1 LAVFYYN
8 LNKLSISPDIIK
20 NRQILGGWSVR
31 IGSWQATGLTIYNN
45 YARNYNAMNKALY
58 RISTGYRINSAADD
72 AAGLAI
78 SEKMRAQIRGL
89 NIAGKNIQDGISLI
103 QTAEGA
109 LNETHA
115 IIQRMRELSVQASSD
130 TLTDD
135 DRKKIDVEFQ
145 ELKKE
150 ITRISTDTEFN
161 TRTLLNGDYK
171 DQGLKIQVGANS
183 GQNIELLIG
192 NVSSSSLGMDN
203 LSISTRENAE
213 KAIDSLDKSLQ
224 QASLERSRL
233 GAYQN
238 RLEHAY
244 NATMNTAEN
253 LTAAESRIRD
263 ADIAKEMMNYT
274 RASILMQATQYAM
287 KLHMQQ
293 AYSILDLLNI
303 GLKQKK

>member
-1 LAVFYYN
+1 MR
-8 LNKLSISPDIIK
+8 I
-20 NRQILGGWSVR
+20 GGWS
-31 IGSWQATGLTIYNN
+31 SMGLTMYNHYN
-45 YARNYNAMNKALY
+45 RNLSAMNKALL

-89 NIAGKNIQDGISLI
+89 NMAGKNIQDGISLI

-115 IIQRMRELSVQASSD
+115 IIQRMRELSVQAASD
-130 TLTDD
+130 TMTDD
-135 DRKKIDVEFQ
+135 DREKIDLEFQ

-171 DQGLKIQVGANS
+171 DEGLKIQVGANS
-183 GQNIELLIG
+183 GQHIEMFIG
-192 NVSSSSLGMDN
+192 EVSSTSLN
-203 LSISTRENAE
+203 LDSVSIATREDAD
-213 KAIDSLDKSLQ
+213 KAISAMDAALKKTSN
-224 QASLERSRL
+224 ERSRL

-244 NATMNTAEN
+244 NVTMNTSEN

-263 ADIAKEMMNYT
+263 ADIAKEIMNYT
-274 RASILMQATQYAM
+274 KASILTQATQYAM
-287 KLHMQQ
+287 SLHMQQ
-293 AYSILDLLNI
+293 AQSILQLLNS
-303 GLKQKK
+303 GLKK

>member
-1 LAVFYYN
+1 M
-8 LNKLSISPDIIK
+8 
-20 NRQILGGWSVR
+20 R
-31 IGSWQATGLTIYNN
+31 IGSWSSAGLAIYNN
-45 YARNYNAMNKALY
+45 YNRHYNTMNKALY

-89 NIAGKNIQDGISLI
+89 NMAGKNIQDGISLI

-115 IIQRMRELSVQASSD
+115 IIQRMRELSVQASND

-135 DRKKIDVEFQ
+135 DRKLLDIEFQ

-171 DQGLKIQVGANS
+171 NSGLKIQVGANS
-183 GQNIELLIG
+183 GKNIEVLIG
-192 NVSSSSLGMDN
+192 EVSSSSLGLDG
-203 LSISTRENAE
+203 LSIATREDAE
-213 KAIDSLDKSLQ
+213 KSLSQLDKSLNQ
-224 QASLERSRL
+224 TSMERARL

-244 NATMNTAEN
+244 NVTMNTSEN
-253 LTAAESRIRD
+253 LSAAESRIRD
-263 ADIAKEMMNYT
+263 ADIAKEMMNFT
-274 RASILMQATQYAM
+274 KASILMQATQYAM
-287 KLHMQQ
+287 QLHLQQ
-293 AYSILDLLNI
+293 AHSILDLLNS
-303 GLKQKK
+303 GLSPKKRWG